1 MAYDL
6 VIHRQTPR
14 NYARGDEIA
23 YTPPLTPGQSTLRN
37 FAIMALG
44 LTSALATSY
53 PQIRK
58 QHDRRRYLKEFND
71 DPRITRKMPIV
82 SDATAIRHL
91 KSSHP
96 HTPPR
101 RRYTPIPLND
111 IPKRQYSKDLAS
123 TQETPAIS
131 MYDLVSKKL

>member
-101 RRYTPIPLND
+101 RRSLCP
-111 IPKRQYSKDLAS
+111 RAS
-123 TQETPAIS
+123 QAARGA
-131 MYDLVSKKL
+131 LH